1 MERSGKCGEKLHRKI
16 CGFPVSVAAL
26 MIIVP
31 TLAFF
36 RVSPAEADHSA
47 SGTVAGPTSYS
58 HTVKCR
64 PGDTIQVSVTS
75 DYPTSVNVIA
85 LTPLSGEWG
94 VDAVAVS
101 SKKTSHSIR
110 HSAPAGKP
118 KNNASHWHFKVSVLA
133 STHKT
138 TKFSLK
144 ITQRGNGGNLPD
156 AYTAQAK
163 RQLQSLG
170 KAIQSRKSQLET
182 AAKSRIDRIK
192 TIDEERKRMEPSI
205 EAGKAELR
213 RIEQEIRSEKDKA
226 VRSSMRQRHEQKRA
240 SVNRMIIA
248 YNNLGQNRKALASDL
263 ARYTGP
269 YEEVE
274 ALRKSL
280 GGALSRGDYDRCVII
295 ANGSR
300 TAIELGWKV
309 LRR

>member
-16 CGFPVSVAAL
+16 CGFPVFVAAL
-26 MIIVP
+26 MIVVP

-144 ITQRGNGGNLPD
+144 ITQRGSGNLPD
-156 AYTAQAK
+156 AYIAQAK

-170 KAIQSRKSQLET
+170 KAIQVRKSQLET

-192 TIDEERKRMEPSI
+192 TIDEEREKMKSSI
-205 EAGKAELR
+205 DAGRAELR

-248 YNNLGQNRKALASDL
+248 YNNLGQNRKALVSDL

-274 ALRKSL
+274 SLRKSL
-280 GGALSRGDYDRCVII
+280 AVALSRNDYDRCVII